1 MSYTINWH
9 IPNRV
14 AIVQIEETLTL
25 EDGYAQ
31 NSYMMP
37 LLNEAD
43 QPIHMIID
51 LTLTRKFP
59 MRLDENVWAGTQY
72 MRHPMMGWLMI
83 INRGSNP
90 LLHMLMSVVGKTT
103 GVKVRFVDSFDE
115 ALTSLQKLDL
125 TLKAA

>member
-1 MSYTINWH
+1 MSYMVDWYV
-9 IPNRV
+9 PNRV
-14 AIVQIEETLTL
+14 AVVQIAETLTL
-25 EDGYAQ
+25 EDGYTQ
-31 NSYMMP
+31 NSYMLP
-37 LLNEAD
+37 LLDAAD

-72 MRHPMMGWLMI
+72 MRHRMMGWIMI

-115 ALTSLQKLDL
+115 ALTSIRKLDL
-125 TLKAA
+125 TIQAA